1 MSEHQGLLANIRAS
15 SFQARF
21 PRYCRLK
28 LQQNGGFAVLGIDAW
43 VSLFG
48 PAYFAYAGVTV
59 PFMVTWAIA
68 CAALAMWNNRESRG
82 HARLAPGIVASRS
95 WAASTGIFVLVAA
108 CYIAAHSAV
117 YLLVRHFV
125 RLWL

>member
-1 MSEHQGLLANIRAS
+1 MAPKGFWPLSACHYFRLASIAIAGLSCGKR
-15 SFQARF
+15 
-21 PRYCRLK
+21 
-28 LQQNGGFAVLGIDAW
+28 GVAVLGIDAW

-59 PFMVTWAIA
+59 PFMVAWAIA
-68 CAALAMWNNRESRG
+68 CAALATWNNRESRRHG
-82 HARLAPGIVASRS
+82 RLAPGIVASRS
-95 WAASTGIFVLVAA
+95 WAASIGIFVLVAA

-125 RLWL
+125 RMWL

>member
-1 MSEHQGLLANIRAS
+1 M
-15 SFQARF
+15 
-21 PRYCRLK
+21 
-28 LQQNGGFAVLGIDAW
+28 LGIDAW

-59 PFMVTWAIA
+59 PFMVTGAIA
-68 CAALAMWNNRESRG
+68 CAALAAWNNRESRRQ
-82 HARLAPGIVASRS
+82 ARLAPDTVAARS
-95 WAASTGIFVLVAA
+95 WPVSIGIFVLIAA
-108 CYIAAHSAV
+108 CYVAAHSAA

>member
-1 MSEHQGLLANIRAS
+1 M
-15 SFQARF
+15 
-21 PRYCRLK
+21 
-28 LQQNGGFAVLGIDAW
+28 LGIDAW

-48 PAYFAYAGVTV
+48 PAYFAYAGATV

-68 CAALAMWNNRESRG
+68 CAALAMWNNRESRR
-82 HARLAPGIVASRS
+82 HARLALGIAASRS
-95 WAASTGIFVLVAA
+95 RPASIGIFVLVAA

>member
-1 MSEHQGLLANIRAS
+1 M
-15 SFQARF
+15 
-21 PRYCRLK
+21 
-28 LQQNGGFAVLGIDAW
+28 LGIDAW

-48 PAYFAYAGVTV
+48 PAYFAYAGVRI

-68 CAALAMWNNRESRG
+68 CAALAMWNNRESRRQ
-82 HARLAPGIVASRS
+82 ARLAPGI
-95 WAASTGIFVLVAA
+95 AASHSWPASIGMFVLVAA

-117 YLLVRHFV
+117 YVMVRHFV

>member
-1 MSEHQGLLANIRAS
+1 M
-15 SFQARF
+15 
-21 PRYCRLK
+21 
-28 LQQNGGFAVLGIDAW
+28 LGIDAW

-59 PFMVTWAIA
+59 PFMVAWAIA
-68 CAALAMWNNRESRG
+68 CAALAAWNNRESRRQ
-82 HARLAPGIVASRS
+82 ARLAPDTVAARS
-95 WAASTGIFVLVAA
+95 WPVSIGIFVLIAA
-108 CYIAAHSAV
+108 CYVAAHSAV